1 MSSSAHDAV
10 HHGQP
15 SITTAARPRP
25 TDRFRGRLIAE
36 RFRIIGRLAVTEMSR
51 VYQGRDEETGKRVA
65 IKVLFVRDRRPEVLA
80 RYRARFFRE
89 AETLLRLSHPNVVQ
103 LLDHG
108 LMDDNVPYFVMEFL
122 EGNTLRTI
130 LKRTTPTPRAT
141 LAIAEYVTRALGT
154 AHELG
159 IVHRDIKPS
168 NLFVSGGL
176 DDTAPIHV
184 RLIDFGIAKD
194 LEDSSDLTGHN
205 TIIGTPWYMAPEQTL
220 GDPIDGRTDIY
231 AVGCLLYRLFVG
243 RTPFGDRRGTGVMM
257 AHVTQPVPSF
267 MSLRPHHG
275 LPSVI
280 EWTVRRC
287 LEKNPDDRFADMTEL
302 RRALHVCKRALEN
315 PSFHPRLELKA
326 GRVRKAAPRRSTPED
341 LPLDTLRLPQQR
353 SQRERVSA
361 STWSI
366 LLRSVGTGFM
376 LGGMMVGLAW
386 VLFGG

>member
-1 MSSSAHDAV
+1 MSFVSYDTAHEDP
-10 HHGQP
+10 P
-15 SITTAARPRP
+15 SVTTAARPRP
-25 TDRFRGRLIAE
+25 VDRFRNRLIND
-36 RFRIIGRLAVTEMSR
+36 RFRIIGRLAVTDMSR
-51 VYQGRDEETGKRVA
+51 VYQGRDERTGRRVA

-80 RYRARFFRE
+80 KYRARFFRE

-108 LMDDNVPYFVMEFL
+108 LLDDDVPFLVMEFL

-130 LKRTTPTPRAT
+130 LKHTTPTPRAT
-141 LAIAEYVTRALGT
+141 LAIVEFVTRALGT

-176 DDTAPIHV
+176 DDSAPIQV

-220 GDPIDGRTDIY
+220 GDPIDGRTDVY
-231 AVGCLLYRLFVG
+231 AIGCLLYRLFMG

-267 MSLRPHHG
+267 MSIRPHHG
-275 LPSVI
+275 LPPVV

-302 RRALHVCKRALEN
+302 RRALHVCKRAIEN
-315 PSFHPRLELKA
+315 PDFHPRLQLRN
-326 GRVRKAAPRRSTPED
+326 GRVGKAPARRPTTEEIPYDTLSFRQRRAPRKARRPG
-341 LPLDTLRLPQQR
+341 Q
-353 SQRERVSA
+353 
-361 STWSI
+361 WSI
-366 LLRSVGTGFM
+366 LLRSVGTGFV
-376 LGGMMVGLAW
+376 LGGMAVGLAW
-386 VLFGG
+386 IWMGG

>member
-1 MSSSAHDAV
+1 MSFATYDAA

-15 SITTAARPRP
+15 SVTTAARPRAVDP
-25 TDRFRGRLIAE
+25 GRGRLIGE

-65 IKVLFVRDRRPEVLA
+65 IKILFACDRRPEVLA
-80 RYRARFFRE
+80 KYRARFFRE
-89 AETLLRLSHPNVVQ
+89 AETLLRLTHPNVVQ

-108 LMDDNVPYFVMEFL
+108 LIDHDVPFLVMEFL

-130 LKRTTPTPRAT
+130 LKHTTPTPRAT
-141 LAIAEYVTRALGT
+141 LAITEYVTRALGS

-184 RLIDFGIAKD
+184 SLIDFGIAKD

-231 AVGCLLYRLFVG
+231 AVGCLLYRLFMG

-275 LPSVI
+275 LPNVI

-287 LEKNPDDRFADMTEL
+287 LEKNPEDRFADMTEL

-315 PSFHPRLELKA
+315 PSFHPRLELKD
-326 GRVRKAAPRRSTPED
+326 GRVRKAAPRRSTTDD
-341 LPLDTLRLPQQR
+341 LPYDTLSFPQRR
-353 SQRERVSA
+353 SPQERIVA

-366 LLRSVGTGFM
+366 LLRSVGTGFL
-376 LGGMMVGLAW
+376 LGGMMVGLVW
-386 VLFGG
+386 VLLGG

>member
-1 MSSSAHDAV
+1 MSFLNHDTAHDA
-10 HHGQP
+10 HP
-15 SITTAARPRP
+15 SITTSARPRP
-25 TDRFRGRLIAE
+25 VDRFRNRLIGD
-36 RFRIIGRLAVTEMSR
+36 RFRVLGRLAVTDMSR
-51 VYQGRDEETGKRVA
+51 VYQGRDEHTGKRVA

-80 RYRARFFRE
+80 KYRARFFRE
-89 AETLLRLSHPNVVQ
+89 AETLLRLTHPHVVQ

-108 LMDDNVPYFVMEFL
+108 IVDDEVPYLVMEFL

-130 LKRTTPTPRAT
+130 LKHTTPTPGAT
-141 LAIAEYVTRALGT
+141 LAIVEYVTRALGT

-176 DDTAPIHV
+176 DETAPIHV

-231 AVGCLLYRLFVG
+231 AIGCLLYRLFMG

-275 LPSVI
+275 LPPVV

-287 LEKNPDDRFADMTEL
+287 LEKNPDNRFANMTEL

-315 PSFHPRLELKA
+315 PAFHPRLELKE
-326 GRVRKAAPRRSTPED
+326 GRVRSASRRRSSAEEVPFNTLSFPHRK
-341 LPLDTLRLPQQR
+341 PLRK
-353 SQRERVSA
+353 REPP
-361 STWSI
+361 STWTI
-366 LLRSVGTGFM
+366 LLRSVGTGFLM
-376 LGGMMVGLAW
+376 GGAVVGLAW
-386 VLFGG
+386 MWLSV